1 MKKTNEYNSPPS
13 FIIIRGFNT
22 YTKWLLENCQVIN
35 ICLVVSYQWLMPWTL
50 SIFQNYPPFS
60 LQAFQCLAHPHPGK
74 LPAVTHFLH
83 LIAAPKMIS
92 QQYYLAW
99 VNRRGEGKS
108 LLDLLFLTH
117 WCRCHSVWWNSSNSL
132 VFHDISND
140 IQGIVSNFYC
150 QLKTFDNYYLKH

>member
-1 MKKTNEYNSPPS
+1 MKITNEYCSPPS
-13 FIIIRGFNT
+13 FLIIREFNT
-22 YTKWLLENCQVIN
+22 YTKRLLENCEAIN

-99 VNRRGEGKS
+99 VSKAKNPCVYNCNLVVPFATENLNLKGI
-108 LLDLLFLTH
+108 LTIIT
-117 WCRCHSVWWNSSNSL
+117 CSNNVVGL
-132 VFHDISND
+132 
-140 IQGIVSNFYC
+140 
-150 QLKTFDNYYLKH
+150 